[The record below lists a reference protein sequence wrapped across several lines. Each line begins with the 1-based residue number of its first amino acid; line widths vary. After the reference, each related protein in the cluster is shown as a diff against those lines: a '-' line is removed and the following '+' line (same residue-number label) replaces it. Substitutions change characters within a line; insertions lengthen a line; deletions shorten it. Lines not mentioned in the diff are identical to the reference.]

1 MKKQKLLTQTIAK
14 GNTMAGGLGP
24 VTSQSV
30 YSPTV
35 SEGLLWTPRTS
46 SLRVY
51 WKYPEETSA
60 LEHDITHVT
69 VNI

>member
-1 MKKQKLLTQTIAK
+1 
-14 GNTMAGGLGP
+14 MAGGPGP

-35 SEGLLWTPRTS
+35 SEGLLRTPRTS